1 MNHRIT
7 GNLPGVLGLA
17 GGIGNQFFLIAAVL
31 AKAHTH
37 NLTPFF
43 RFDPLHVYQYQ
54 NDHRNSIL
62 AGLVFDQHAD
72 LSQFTTVSEKD
83 LNPIFTSDTI
93 LEGYFQ
99 SPAFFHDYKDI
110 IIDTL
115 TLPST
120 PADVSL
126 NQLRNKYPNRQI
138 VGIQI
143 RRGDY
148 IQLGWQLDTQ
158 FYIRAM
164 AHSPNAVF
172 VISTDDPVWCQQHF
186 PNIHILN
193 LESDYDELITLSKLD
208 GLIISQSTFGWWAA
222 YLGDL
227 KHVVAPTPWS
237 IILNHRLDIHLEHWI
252 REDRQ

>member
-1 MNHRIT
+1 MSHRIT
-7 GNLPGVLGLA
+7 GTLPGVFGLA

-31 AKAHTH
+31 AKATAH

-43 RFDPLHVYQYQ
+43 RFDHLPVYQYQ
-54 NDHRNSIL
+54 NDHRTSIL
-62 AGLVFDQHAD
+62 AGLVFDQDVD
-72 LSQFTTVSEKD
+72 LSQFTTIPEKD
-83 LNPIFTSDTI
+83 FDTIFTSDTI

-99 SPAFFHDYKDI
+99 SPKFFHDYKDI

-120 PADVSL
+120 PADVII
-126 NQLRNKYPNRQI
+126 NELRNKYPNRQI
-138 VGIQI
+138 VGVQI

-148 IQLGWQLDTQ
+148 LKLGWQLDTQ
-158 FYIRAM
+158 FYTRAM

-172 VISTDDPVWCQQHF
+172 VISTDDPVWCQQQF
-186 PNIHILN
+186 PHIDILN
-193 LESDYDELITLSKLD
+193 LQSDYDELIALSKLD
-208 GLIISQSTFGWWAA
+208 GIIMSQSSFGWWAA

-237 IILNHRLDIHLEHWI
+237 LVSDRSDIHLEHWI
-252 REDRQ
+252 QEDRQ